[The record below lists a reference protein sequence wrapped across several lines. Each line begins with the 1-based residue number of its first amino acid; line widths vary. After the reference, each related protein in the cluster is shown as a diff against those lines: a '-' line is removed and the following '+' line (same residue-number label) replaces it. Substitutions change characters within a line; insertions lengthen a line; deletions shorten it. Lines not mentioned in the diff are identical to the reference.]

1 MKEKQ
6 MKPSIEF
13 IMTNLKEANEILEEL
28 GNYRLANMCNSAIY
42 ELGMLQQENK
52 QLKADYGNKAQVERD
67 ILKQENIDLKQ
78 KMIRIL
84 ENIDVSYN
92 DWKKWKDELK
102 DSDK

>member
-1 MKEKQ
+1 MNKE
-6 MKPSIEF
+6 MTDEEFYSIQDIEELVD
-13 IMTNLKEANEILEEL
+13 MCLTKDHNLKILQSQLEQQL
-28 GNYRLANMCNSAIY
+28 SQ
-42 ELGMLQQENK
+42 LQQENK

>member
-1 MKEKQ
+1 MKDLEGCQ
-6 MKPSIEF
+6 YGICCHNEEYQE
-13 IMTNLKEANEILEEL
+13 LKKEL
-28 GNYRLANMCNSAIY
+28 SQ
-42 ELGMLQQENK
+42 LQQENE

-92 DWKKWKDELK
+92 EWEKWKDDLSKLK
-102 DSDK
+102 ESDK